1 MGKDYLHNAAML
13 KIDLMLRGIRVDNSI
28 DLSVVAHGSGIDIIL
43 PGETLANVPHG
54 GEFTAAS
61 PYLLKRVEEAYS
73 ITNGK
78 NEMPCEVIPVSDFY
92 KGKTSSGVEF
102 DRMAT
107 THGSYVA
114 ITPRPSCEFF
124 GEGVECKYCAG
135 NFDTASASAKPFS
148 IDEVLEVVEAIKKE
162 KVAEIIYL
170 SLGFT
175 SEDDGGIE
183 FLAPY
188 IKAIKKHFNFLVAV
202 EALPPK
208 RNSWIDDTYAMGV
221 DSVFYNLEIFDKGL
235 FEIICPG
242 RSELIGRK
250 RYLDALKYAASVF
263 PNGTVASHLIVGLE
277 PPGSTIK
284 GIDFLTKMGVVPILP
299 IYRPS
304 PGKALRIEPLTAEII
319 IPVYSHLYKAVK
331 ENKINM
337 NWVRDI
343 SLISTPIEG
352 RSLVEEEGGIS
363 LFDSFYKSSFGRKT
377 AWGLSTLRRKLRV
390 KGTDY
395 LDDDVDDDGEE
406 SAPEDLPEAGEPK
419 VEEEEE

>member
-1 MGKDYLHNAAML
+1 ML
-13 KIDLMLRGIRVDNSI
+13 KIDLMLRGIRVNNSI
-28 DLSVVAHGSGIDIIL
+28 DLSRVTHGSGIDIIL

-54 GEFTAAS
+54 DEFTADS
-61 PYLLKRVEEAYS
+61 PYQLMRVKEAYS
-73 ITNGK
+73 ISNGK
-78 NEMPCEVIPVSDFY
+78 SEMPCEVIPPTDFY
-92 KGKTSSGVEF
+92 SGKTSTGVEF
-102 DRMAT
+102 DKIAT

-124 GEGVECKYCAG
+124 GEGVECRYCAG
-135 NFDTASASAKPFS
+135 NFDVASGGDGRAFT
-148 IDEVLEVVEAIKKE
+148 IDEILEVVEAIKKE
-162 KVAEIIYL
+162 RLAEILYF

-175 SEDDGGIE
+175 KEDDGGIE

-188 IKAIKKHFNFLVAV
+188 IKAVKKHFNLLVAV

-208 RNSWIDDTYAMGV
+208 KNSWIDDTYAMGV
-221 DSVFYNLEIFDKGL
+221 DSVLYNLEIFDKGL
-235 FEIICPG
+235 FEVICPG

-284 GIDFLTKMGVVPILP
+284 GIDYLTKMGVVPILP

-319 IPVYSHLYKAVK
+319 IPVYQHLYEAVS
-331 ENKINM
+331 ENSINM

-343 SLISTPIEG
+343 SLLSTPIEG
-352 RSLVEEEGGIS
+352 KSLVEEEGGQS
-363 LFDSFYKSSFGRKT
+363 LFESFYKSRFGRKT

-390 KGTDY
+390 KGTEF
-395 LDDDVDDDGEE
+395 DDDDDDAFGEE
-406 SAPEDLPEAGEPK
+406 FFS
-419 VEEEEE
+419 EEEDDE

>member
-1 MGKDYLHNAAML
+1 MGKDYLHNTAML
-13 KIDLMLRGIRVDNSI
+13 KIDLMLRGIRVNNSI
-28 DLSVVAHGSGIDIIL
+28 DLSVVSRGGGIDIIL
-43 PGETLANVPHG
+43 PKETLVNVPFG
-54 GEFTAAS
+54 DEFTASS
-61 PYLLKRVEEAYS
+61 PYQLRRVKDAYS

-78 NEMPCEVIPVSDFY
+78 SELPCEVIAVSEFY
-92 KGKTSSGVEF
+92 RGRTSSGVEF
-102 DRMAT
+102 SRMAT
-107 THGSYVA
+107 IHGSYVA

-124 GEGVECKYCAG
+124 GEGVECRYCAG
-135 NFDTASASAKPFS
+135 NFDTSLEEAVVFS
-148 IDEVLEVVEAIKKE
+148 IDEILEVVEAVKKE
-162 KVAEIIYL
+162 KIAEIIYF

-188 IKAIKKHFNFLVAV
+188 IKAVKKHFNFLVAV
-202 EALPPK
+202 EALPPR

-221 DSVFYNLEIFDKGL
+221 DSVFYNLEIFDHGL

-284 GIDFLTKMGVVPILP
+284 GIDFLTGMGVVPILP

-319 IPVYSHLYKAVK
+319 IPVYRHLYKAVK
-331 ENKINM
+331 KNNINM

-363 LFDSFYKSSFGRKT
+363 LFDSFYKSRFGRKT

-390 KGTDY
+390 RGADS
-395 LDDDVDDDGEE
+395 LDDDGDKPASGAAAKDDG
-406 SAPEDLPEAGEPK
+406 PEAE
-419 VEEEEE
+419 

>member
-1 MGKDYLHNAAML
+1 MDKDYLHNTRML
-13 KIDLMLRGIRVDNSI
+13 KIDLMLRGIRVNNSI
-28 DLSVVAHGSGIDIIL
+28 DLTKVTHGTGIDIIL

-54 GEFTAAS
+54 DEFTADS
-61 PYLLKRVEEAYS
+61 PYQLRRVKDAYS
-73 ITNGK
+73 ISNGK
-78 NEMPCEVIPVSDFY
+78 REMPCEVIPVIDFY
-92 KGKTSSGVEF
+92 NGKTSSGVEF
-102 DRMAT
+102 GRIAT

-135 NFDTASASAKPFS
+135 NFDTPSKDVEPFS
-148 IDEVLEVVEAIKKE
+148 IDEVLEVVEGVKKE
-162 KVAEIIYL
+162 KIAEIIYL

-188 IKAIKKHFNFLVAV
+188 IKAIKKHFSFLVAV

-208 RNSWIDDTYAMGV
+208 RNSWIDDTYAMGA
-221 DSVFYNLEIFDKGL
+221 DSVLYNLEIFDKEL

-242 RSELIGRK
+242 RSELIGRE
-250 RYLDALKYAASVF
+250 RYLEALKYAASVF

-284 GIDFLTKMGVVPILP
+284 GVDFLTKMGVVPILP

-319 IPVYSHLYKAVK
+319 IPVYQHLYKAVK
-331 ENKINM
+331 ENNVNM

-352 RSLVEEEGGIS
+352 KRLVEEEGGIS

-390 KGTDY
+390 KGTNDFDDE
-395 LDDDVDDDGEE
+395 LDLEAG
-406 SAPEDLPEAGEPK
+406 SPEDNAEEDEPK
-419 VEEEEE
+419 ADD

>member
-1 MGKDYLHNAAML
+1 MGKDYLHNTGML
-13 KIDLMLRGIRVDNSI
+13 KIDLMLRGIRADNSI
-28 DLSVVAHGSGIDIIL
+28 DLSVLAHGSGIDIIL

-54 GEFTAAS
+54 DEFTAAS
-61 PYLLKRVEEAYS
+61 PYLLKRVKDAYS

-78 NEMPCEVIPVSDFY
+78 SEIPCEVIPVSEFY
-92 KGKTSSGVEF
+92 KGKTSTGVEF
-102 DRMAT
+102 SRMAT

-124 GEGVECKYCAG
+124 GEGVECRYCAG

-148 IDEVLEVVEAIKKE
+148 VDEILEVVEAVKKE
-162 KVAEIIYL
+162 KIAEIIYF

-188 IKAIKKHFNFLVAV
+188 IKAVKKHFNFLVAV

-221 DSVFYNLEIFDKGL
+221 DSVLYNLEIFDKGL
-235 FEIICPG
+235 FEVICPG

-284 GIDFLTKMGVVPILP
+284 GIDFLTEMGVVPILP

-304 PGKALRIEPLTAEII
+304 PGKALRIEPLNAEII
-319 IPVYSHLYKAVK
+319 IPVYQHLYKAVK

-363 LFDSFYKSSFGRKT
+363 LFDSFYKSRFGRKT

-390 KGTDY
+390 KGTEY
-395 LDDDVDDDGEE
+395 LDDDVDEPGPQDLAEE
-406 SAPEDLPEAGEPK
+406 GEPK
-419 VEEEEE
+419 EENEEG

>member
-1 MGKDYLHNAAML
+1 MDKDYLHNVGML
-13 KIDLMLRGIRVDNSI
+13 KIDLMLRGIRVNNSI
-28 DLSVVAHGSGIDIIL
+28 DLAKVAHGSGIDILL

-54 GEFTAAS
+54 DEFTARS
-61 PYLLKRVEEAYS
+61 PYQLKRVDDAYS
-73 ITNGK
+73 ITNGVS
-78 NEMPCEVIPVSDFY
+78 EMPCEVIPLTDFY
-92 KGKTSSGVEF
+92 NGRTSSGVEF
-102 DRMAT
+102 GRIAT

-124 GEGVECKYCAG
+124 GEGVECRYCAG
-135 NFDTASASAKPFS
+135 NFDTVSKDAKPFS
-148 IDEVLEVVEAIKKE
+148 IDEILEVVEAVKKE
-162 KVAEIIYL
+162 KIAEIIYL

-208 RNSWIDDTYAMGV
+208 KNSWIDDTYAMGA
-221 DSVFYNLEIFDKGL
+221 DSVLYNLEIFDKGL

-242 RSELIGRK
+242 RSESIGRE
-250 RYLDALKYAASVF
+250 RYLDALKYAASIF

-284 GIDFLTKMGVVPILP
+284 GVDFLTAMGVVPILP

-304 PGKALRIEPLTAEII
+304 PGKALRIEPLTADII

-331 ENKINM
+331 ENNINM

-352 RSLVEEEGGIS
+352 RSLALEEGGIS
-363 LFDSFYKSSFGRKT
+363 LFDSFYKSRFGRKT

-390 KGTDY
+390 KGSEF
-395 LDDDVDDDGEE
+395 DDDFDD
-406 SAPEDLPEAGEPK
+406 EPGPK
-419 VEEEEE
+419 DSVEEDGPKEADD